1 MARTKRGEAY
11 YRELREAFSRSGK
24 SQREFAQERGI
35 PAGTLSGWF
44 HKLRKL
50 DSARGGRPRRRPD
63 RSSRRAVRRR
73 GADGPPAQQHASP
86 FLPVHVAPSPEPT
99 PWPWGGGAGYELILA
114 RGVLRLP
121 SDFDPARVAALLR
134 AAEVTC

>member
-1 MARTKRGEAY
+1 MAKIKRRDESF
-11 YRELREAFSRSGK
+11 YRKLREAFSRSGK
-24 SQREFAQERGI
+24 SQREFAQECGV

-50 DSARGGRPRRRPD
+50 DAARGRRARRPS
-63 RSSRRAVRRR
+63 RSSRRAERPQ
-73 GADGPPAQQHASP
+73 GADGPPVQQASP
-86 FLPVHVAPSPEPT
+86 FLPVHVVPSAEPT
-99 PWPWGGGAGYELILA
+99 ARAGAGYELVLA